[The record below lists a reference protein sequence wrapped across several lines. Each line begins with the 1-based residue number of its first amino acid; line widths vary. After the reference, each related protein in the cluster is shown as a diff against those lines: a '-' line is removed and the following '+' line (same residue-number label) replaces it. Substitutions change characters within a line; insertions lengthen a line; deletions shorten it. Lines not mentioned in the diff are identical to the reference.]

1 MRWRR
6 YIGNVIVVTLTVGL
20 LVSSWGC
27 TGSPAGGDQPVVQVG
42 DVATREGTGLWAVK
56 GMTSLPSDIRKLF
69 GWSGNNDVF
78 DPMNSPYSYH
88 SPVQD
93 VAGTIFIPDSGLTA
107 INSDGAQLWHATV
120 GDGVEGPVVVV
131 GALVYVV
138 AGETN
143 PNNPGDQQD
152 RLWCLEA
159 ASGRIVWKTEP
170 VGHSAGMASGTMP
183 VIADGRVFLPVSE
196 VTETDVLKYGTWTL
210 PQLRGKTY
218 IGMWNATSGKPLGTN
233 LAAPWDA
240 LYAFSTTAC
249 TDGRTVFF
257 AGPAARDN
265 REEILVQAVDAE
277 NGKSLWSRSVLSGMK
292 GNGVLAL
299 AGDTVIFEACAAA
312 VSSNTN
318 GQQDSAEHMHAMAF
332 SAATGAVLWTQELPA
347 GSFPSLQSPHLAVV
361 GKTAYMPTRSG
372 RIVAEDVDTGHRVWE
387 RQLPRVTLHEFDE
400 STQEVRDVQ
409 WHDSFWLAA
418 TPEVL
423 YVVSKITG
431 EVRAL
436 RLTDGATLWERD
448 VKLVDGVWPVQKG
461 LLVLHT
467 PYDTPSGQKGQTR
480 LELWH

>member
-1 MRWRR
+1 MRWRGH
-6 YIGNVIVVTLTVGL
+6 IGNVIIATLTIGL

-27 TGSPAGGDQPVVQVG
+27 TGSPAGGDQQVVQVG
-42 DVATREGTGLWAVK
+42 DVASQEGTGLWAVT
-56 GMTSLPSDIRKLF
+56 GMTSLPSDVKKLF
-69 GWSGNNDVF
+69 SWSGNNDVF

-107 INSDGAQLWHATV
+107 LNSDGAQLWHATV

-143 PNNPGDQQD
+143 PDNPGDQQD

-159 ASGRIVWKTEP
+159 ASGRVVWKTEP
-170 VGHSAGMASGTMP
+170 IGHSAGMASGTMP
-183 VIADGRVFLPVSE
+183 VIADGKVFLPVSE
-196 VTETDVLKYGTWTL
+196 VTETDMLKHGTWTL

-218 IGMWNATSGKPLGTN
+218 IGMWNATSGKLLGKN
-233 LAAPWDA
+233 LAAPWDD
-240 LYAFSTTAC
+240 LYAFSTTTC
-249 TDGRTVFF
+249 TDGRTIFF

-265 REEILVQAVDAE
+265 GEEILVQAVDAG
-277 NGKSLWSRSVLSGMK
+277 NGKSLWSRSVLPGMK

-299 AGDTVIFEACAAA
+299 AGDTVIFEAGVTA

-318 GQQDSAEHMHAMAF
+318 GQQDSVEHMYAMAF

-347 GSFPSLQSPHLAVV
+347 GSLPSLQSPRLAVV
-361 GKTAYMPTRSG
+361 GRTAYLPTRSG
-372 RIVAEDVDTGHRVWE
+372 RIVAVDVDTGHRVWE
-387 RQLPRVTLHEFDE
+387 RQLPGVTLHEVDE

-409 WHDSFWLAA
+409 WHDSFLLAT

-431 EVRAL
+431 RVRAL
-436 RLTDGATLWERD
+436 RLTDGAVLWERD
-448 VKLVDGVWPVQKG
+448 ANLVDGVWPVQKG

-467 PYDTPSGQKGQTR
+467 PYDDASGQKGQTR